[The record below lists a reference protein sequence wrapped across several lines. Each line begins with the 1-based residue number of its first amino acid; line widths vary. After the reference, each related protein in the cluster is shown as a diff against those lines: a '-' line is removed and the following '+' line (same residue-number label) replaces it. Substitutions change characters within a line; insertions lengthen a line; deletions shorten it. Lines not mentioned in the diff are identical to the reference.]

1 MKLFNKVCY
10 LTLMS
15 MNLYAPQA
23 FSADLMAVYHDA
35 ILNSPALKL
44 AIADR
49 KVQSHLTSEAMAGF
63 LPKLEAK
70 YDQGYEKSHTNLNLD
85 FMTSIGINATASDS
99 MVGRDFSLQLI
110 QPIFNYKNI
119 IDYQLADQVQII
131 ADQQLVAAEQK
142 LMVGVAKKYFSI
154 LSLQDQLTA
163 LEAEKKYLTDE
174 LTFMHKKVGAGL
186 ESQLNT
192 DEVNTELSLVEA
204 ERIELESNLRTAVD
218 ELTNITGKTYD
229 GFLHLSPKFTP
240 VDPRPTKLREWV
252 DAAQKGNID
261 LQMESANLELKR
273 KEIKRAGA
281 DGLPQVNAVAAYQN
295 YNGLESILG
304 TQKVNQEDSM
314 VGVELK
320 VPIFAG
326 GYYASRQAEAE
337 DKLTYEY
344 ARYDQIKNEVYTGTE
359 NLFGGIQALIMKIKA
374 DESAEKNAVKAVD
387 FATKAYQ
394 AGLRGSVDILASRR
408 ALYKAESNYSQDLY
422 TYLGLTLELKQT
434 TGILKLKDLQDINAL
449 LQIKSPLVLQKMDMM

>member
-1 MKLFNKVCY
+1 MGV
-10 LTLMS
+10 
-15 MNLYAPQA
+15 YAPEA

-35 ILNSPALKL
+35 LLNSPALKL

-70 YDQGYEKSHTNLNLD
+70 YDQGYEKSHTNLNLGLINT
-85 FMTSIGINATASDS
+85 MGVNATASDN
-99 MVGRDFSLQLI
+99 MVGRDFNLELI

-142 LMVGVAKKYFSI
+142 LMVDVAKKYFSI
-154 LSLQDQLTA
+154 LSLQDKLVA
-163 LEAEKKYLTDE
+163 LEAEEKYLKDE
-174 LTFMHKKVGAGL
+174 LNFMRKKVGAGL
-186 ESQLNT
+186 ESQLNA
-192 DEVNTELSLVEA
+192 DEVNTELSLVNA
-204 ERIELESNLRTAVD
+204 ERIELESKLRTSVD
-218 ELTNITGKTYD
+218 ELTNITGKSYD
-229 GFLHLSPKFTP
+229 SFFHLSPKFTP
-240 VDPRPTKLREWV
+240 VDPKPAKLGEWINT
-252 DAAQKGNID
+252 AQRGNIA
-261 LQMESANLELKR
+261 LQMEAANLELKR
-273 KEIKRAGA
+273 KEIKQAGA

-304 TQKVNQEDSM
+304 TQKVSQEDSM

-320 VPIFAG
+320 VPLFEG
-326 GYYASRQAEAE
+326 GYYASKQSEAE
-337 DKLTYEY
+337 DKLNYEY

-359 NLFGGIQALIMKIKA
+359 NLFGGIQALIMKVKA
-374 DESAEKNAVKAVD
+374 DESAENNAMNAVD

-422 TYLGLTLELKQT
+422 TYLGLALELKQT
-434 TGILKLKDLQDINAL
+434 AGILKLKDLQDINAVL
-449 LQIKSPLVLQKMDMM
+449 KVNYPLTLQTMDMI